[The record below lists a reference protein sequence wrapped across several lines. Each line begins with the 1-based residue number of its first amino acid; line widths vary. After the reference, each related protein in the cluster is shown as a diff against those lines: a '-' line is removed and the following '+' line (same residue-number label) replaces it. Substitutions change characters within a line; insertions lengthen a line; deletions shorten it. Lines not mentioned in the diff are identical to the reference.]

1 MARRQFGTVRRLR
14 SGRFQARYRDAL
26 GRQVAAPHIFETKGD
41 ATRWLAAAQ
50 TDMVRGTFIDPRAGQ
65 LTFADWAKEWLAFK
79 AGQRRSTL
87 ARDLAAIRAHF
98 DPVIGEVPVG
108 AVTPLQVR
116 RIAQNMQQAGLTAKS
131 VRTYMGTLQAI
142 FATAVDSDMIGRSP
156 VRLRSLGLRPVV
168 KKERPTISASQL
180 NALADAIDGRYR
192 ALVLLAGM
200 VGLRWG
206 EAIALRVGDVDFLR
220 RVIRVEQ
227 TVEEVSGQARIVPQV
242 KSDASRRTV
251 AAPPTL
257 INALATHVSRFR
269 AEAGHDDLHFLG
281 PRGGVLRRHFE
292 ARKFKPAV
300 RAAGLPE
307 TLTFHGLRHVATS
320 FMVANGEHPK
330 VIQVRLGHADPA
342 VSLGIYAH
350 VSAEV
355 DRAAADRLDQLFEF
369 SPDSRGTVE
378 ARTAPHDST

>member
-26 GRQVAAPHIFETKGD
+26 GRQVAAPHLFETKGD

-65 LTFADWAKEWLAFK
+65 LTFADWAEEWLAFK

-87 ARDLAAIRAHF
+87 ARDVAAIRAHF
-98 DPVIGEVPVG
+98 DPVIGKVPVG

-116 RIAQNMQQAGLTAKS
+116 RIIQNMQQAGLTAKT
-131 VRTYMGTLQAI
+131 VRTYVGTLQAI
-142 FATAVDSDMIGRSP
+142 FAAAVDSDMIGRSP

-180 NALADAIDGRYR
+180 NALADSIDGRYR

-227 TVEEVSGQARIVPQV
+227 TVEEVSGQARLVPQV
-242 KSDASRRTV
+242 KSDASRRKV

-257 INALATHVSRFR
+257 INALASHVSRFR
-269 AEAGHDDLHFLG
+269 AEAGHDDLLFVG
-281 PRGGVLRRHFE
+281 PRGGVLRRSFE

-300 RAAGLPE
+300 RAAGLSE

-355 DRAAADRLDQLFEF
+355 DRAAADRLEQLFEF

-378 ARTAPHDST
+378 ARPAPDVPT